1 MTGTEGWVIGNK
13 LVKEELHAEGNP
25 YIPSFTAN
33 NEANEIIFNEI
44 YESVNP
50 RIDEAIALLSEM
62 VNYAKYRPQTPIGQ
76 EFNDALNEAIRNAYL
91 GTDPAEALAAAEAQ
105 VQRSLDEFYK
115 NN

>member
-1 MTGTEGWVIGNK
+1 MTGTEGWVIGNEA
-13 LVKEELHAEGNP
+13 VKEEAHAQGNP

-62 VNYAKYRPQTPIGQ
+62 INYAKYRPQTPIGQ
-76 EFNDALNEAIRNAYL
+76 EFNDTLNEAIRNTYL
-91 GTDPAEALAAAEAQ
+91 GTDPEVALSAAEAR
-105 VQRSLDEFYK
+105 VQRALDDFYK
-115 NN
+115 